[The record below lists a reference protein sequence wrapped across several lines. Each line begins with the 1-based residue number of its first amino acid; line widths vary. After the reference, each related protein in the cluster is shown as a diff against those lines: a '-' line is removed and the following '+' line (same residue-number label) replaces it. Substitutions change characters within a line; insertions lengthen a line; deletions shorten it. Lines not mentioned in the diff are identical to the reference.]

1 MQPSSREMQGMAGSM
16 NGGISRSSAVAQ
28 IALRELQNGHGGQQ
42 IPNSVPQASFDHGA
56 SGHDDFLDQ
65 MLSSLPSSWA
75 ELGNLKTPW
84 DPPEAGQRLFSAG
97 LAGES
102 SPEEPSAAAA
112 EGMRYPLY
120 DESSLLANRLRQ
132 HQISGGSSPNGK
144 GMMVHLDHQS
154 QQQMLLPSLGRS
166 PVASGDSGLL
176 PLPLTLGTGG
186 YDVDAPFKSLN
197 PTGGEGLFNGLGG
210 PLQRAQSAFGHPQG
224 GASMPSQNFTAA
236 AGAAAGGVGQAAS
249 ASASASASAGGGTGP
264 PRQKVRA
271 RRGQATDPH
280 SIAERLRRERI
291 ADRMKALQE
300 LVPNANKT
308 DKASMLDEIIDY
320 VKFLQLQVKVLS
332 MSRLGGAAAVAP
344 LVADISSEGQG
355 GAGSGGAN
363 SSGDSLTVTE
373 HQVAKLMEEDMG
385 SAMQYLQ
392 GKGLCLMPI
401 SLASAISTA
410 TACPPRPPSSSSL
423 SSAGAGHLGHGILP
437 GGLHPPNLTGDA
449 PASPG
454 VSALTA
460 QSAMANGGAE
470 AAKEAVTVSKA

>member
-1 MQPSSREMQGMAGSM
+1 MQPSSREMQGVAASL
-16 NGGISRSSAVAQ
+16 NGGITHASAVAQ
-28 IALRELQNGHGGQQ
+28 LTLRELQNGHGQQQ
-42 IPNSVPQASFDHGA
+42 IPNPGLSAQFDHGDV

-65 MLSSLPSSWA
+65 MLSSLPAAWA
-75 ELGNLKTPW
+75 ELGTPKSTW
-84 DPPEAGQRLFSAG
+84 DTSEVAQKLFSAG
-97 LAGES
+97 LGS
-102 SPEEPSAAAA
+102 GKSADETSA
-112 EGMRYPLY
+112 EAMHYALY

-132 HQISGGSSPNGK
+132 NQISGGSSPTGK
-144 GMMVHLDHQS
+144 AIMS
-154 QQQMLLPSLGRS
+154 QQQMLLSALGRS
-166 PVASGDSGLL
+166 AATTPGDSGLL
-176 PLPLTLGTGG
+176 PLPLTLGSGC
-186 YDVDAPFKSLN
+186 YDVEAPFKSPN
-197 PTGGEGLFNGLGG
+197 ATGGEGLYSGLGG
-210 PLQRAQSAFGHPQG
+210 SLQRAQSAIRQSFVHPQG
-224 GASMPSQNFTAA
+224 CASMLNQNF
-236 AGAAAGGVGQAAS
+236 GATPATTGVGQVP
-249 ASASASASAGGGTGP
+249 SASASAGGSTGP

-291 ADRMKALQE
+291 AERMKALQE

-344 LVADISSEGQG
+344 LVADMSSEN
-355 GAGSGGAN
+355 GAGRSGAN
-363 SSGDSLTVTE
+363 GGDRSGDSLTVTE

-410 TACPPRPPSSSSL
+410 TACHPPRPPSSL
-423 SSAGAGHLGHGILP
+423 AGHDLVTASASVDVP
-437 GGLHPPNLTGDA
+437 T
-449 PASPG
+449 SPG

-460 QSAMANGGAE
+460 QSAKEGGLAVSE
-470 AAKEAVTVSKA
+470 A